1 MRVLGAWGRAL
12 RSSFASLP
20 AGRDVCHRA
29 VPDEATGG
37 MARTG
42 SGGAGEGT
50 AAGLASTSSAEGWA
64 GSESGQDD
72 GSYGLRA
79 VDGGMGAS
87 RLCRAAGTA
96 RHQSSAMSAISR
108 RRRSDE
114 TSSCDGPAFGP
125 GARRWRVATTPVRP
139 VAAASIASALVDASS
154 DCKAEWRC
162 ATGEKWAQEAGSRGN
177 AKHELRRLG
186 VVAVATRQGLTPSP
200 PISRSEGA
208 FPGQGSTSCP
218 WPESNLRSSSR
229 PSKGWLERR

>member
-1 MRVLGAWGRAL
+1 MKASARSRPTTREVGRAPLMRVLGAWGRAL

-96 RHQSSAMSAISR
+96 RVAVRSRAHARAGRVRTTGSSRWRRCRTCCGGCRMWRVSR
-108 RRRSDE
+108 KRRVRESDDDRTEQELVLVNGTDTRSDLA
-114 TSSCDGPAFGP
+114 CGRGQPA
-125 GARRWRVATTPVRP
+125 
-139 VAAASIASALVDASS
+139 
-154 DCKAEWRC
+154 
-162 ATGEKWAQEAGSRGN
+162 
-177 AKHELRRLG
+177 H
-186 VVAVATRQGLTPSP
+186 SP
-200 PISRSEGA
+200 QRKLLLM
-208 FPGQGSTSCP
+208 
-218 WPESNLRSSSR
+218 N
-229 PSKGWLERR
+229 SK